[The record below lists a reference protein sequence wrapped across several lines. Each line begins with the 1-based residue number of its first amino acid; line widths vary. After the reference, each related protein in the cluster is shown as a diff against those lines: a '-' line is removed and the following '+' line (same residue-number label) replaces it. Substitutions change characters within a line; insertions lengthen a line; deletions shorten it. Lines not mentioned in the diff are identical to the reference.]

1 MEVASVYAF
10 RRYPEQFY
18 SWIRPMVA
26 TLLTAEPNPSHWA
39 LAELEASGY
48 LKAIITQNIDNL
60 YQRAGAHEVLELH
73 GHVREATCIN
83 CYQVVSA
90 EKLLH
95 EIVTL
100 DEVPRCALCNGVM
113 KPNVVLFGE
122 QLPIRVVNAAM
133 AHIRQA
139 DLMLVAGSSLEVMP
153 AAHLPVLVHEQ
164 AGRLIVVNLTPTYVD
179 DIAEVVIYGDVAEVL
194 PRIVQACTGE

>member
-1 MEVASVYAF
+1 
-10 RRYPEQFY
+10 
-18 SWIRPMVA
+18 MVA

-39 LAELEASGY
+39 MAELEASGC

-73 GHVREATCIN
+73 GHVRDATCIN

-113 KPNVVLFGE
+113 KPNVVLFDFRGF
-122 QLPIRVVNAAM
+122 VVEM
-133 AHIRQA
+133 APLRREIGWDPGIVKSLLFDDFDNLFECVA
-139 DLMLVAGSSLEVMP
+139 FGDLK
-153 AAHLPVLVHEQ
+153 
-164 AGRLIVVNLTPTYVD
+164 
-179 DIAEVVIYGDVAEVL
+179 
-194 PRIVQACTGE
+194 